1 MREKLIQPVSLIND
15 NACSD
20 LLEQPSSNHGE
31 KSCLHSVYGV
41 GEIALTSQLSSF
53 FVDLFKLIHI
63 LILCTYASFGTFI
76 VFIMPDIR

>member
-20 LLEQPSSNHGE
+20 LLEQPSSNYGE

-53 FVDLFKLIHI
+53 LRGPI
-63 LILCTYASFGTFI
+63 
-76 VFIMPDIR
+76 